1 MFMGANGSEM
11 AVGGFEAT
19 FLREFTVGGLVLG
32 HPAGCEHASLTSS
45 ILIVSL
51 RSQKGA
57 SFQPA
62 HPHSPVSRA
71 RPLPVK
77 PHLQQQPHSF
87 PLCRPRP
94 PFMRHDVAL
103 TLSFRL
109 LALPPRKRC
118 RPLFPPSSLVGFGPF
133 VTSGEAGRGHASPTI
148 GGPRLVDLVR
158 QAALLLVVNCT
169 FSFAWVSSPTPHT
182 SGEASPR
189 HASPAIGGR
198 RLVDPV
204 RRAADNL
211 AVFLCLFFA
220 WPRSSFRPLPLSPPS
235 SLPADDLTRDGD
247 VERNPGPA
255 GRPPR
260 ARLFASS
267 APEHPFRCPFSSCSA
282 LGWATK
288 APLLAHL
295 NGTHHKCGQFSD
307 ACFLAQMSWS

>member
-1 MFMGANGSEM
+1 M
-11 AVGGFEAT
+11 
-19 FLREFTVGGLVLG
+19 
-32 HPAGCEHASLTSS
+32 
-45 ILIVSL
+45 
-51 RSQKGA
+51 
-57 SFQPA
+57 
-62 HPHSPVSRA
+62 
-71 RPLPVK
+71 PL
-77 PHLQQQPHSF
+77 Q
-87 PLCRPRP
+87 RW
-94 PFMRHDVAL
+94 
-103 TLSFRL
+103 
-109 LALPPRKRC
+109 
-118 RPLFPPSSLVGFGPF
+118 
-133 VTSGEAGRGHASPTI
+133 
-148 GGPRLVDLVR
+148 GPRLVYLVR
-158 QAALLLVVNCT
+158 RAALLLVVNCT

-198 RLVDPV
+198 RLVDLV

-267 APEHPFRCPFSSCSA
+267 APVGDPAHPFRCPFSSCSA

-307 ACFLAQMSWS
+307 ACFLAQMSWSQCSQCNLVSSGVSHCFHCGSGTLGGGVPSMDLGAPLASPQPNPLPCRDLARGHSAVRLAGSEAHPQRCAWSVCGRLGVLPPRRDVACLLGLLGGSVAPAVCATVAAFFPGRKRAAEHVGRRGAKPL